1 MSVQPYREIT
11 FDTDGDPDAGQISAL
26 LGMRARD
33 LVLFAHGWNN
43 SRSVATRFYSRFFAP
58 FPDLLPRGA
67 QVGYAGVVWPSMMFT
82 DEPVPDFEALAGVF
96 PGRERTLGRLSTL
109 LADAPDSRAAFDEFG
124 SLVGELTD
132 VTIEGC
138 VPDTGAEHDAS
149 PDFLAGDPVEVC
161 RLFTEALA
169 GAQPPL
175 TLDAER
181 PLAMGG
187 GLKRLWKGA
196 REVLR
201 QATYYTMKKRAGTV
215 GERGLGPLLG
225 QIARSSP
232 TTRVHLVGHSMGAR
246 LVAFALRGLPAGA
259 RPVKSVTL
267 LQGAF
272 SHYAFAPALPHATG
286 SSGAL
291 RDVQHRVDGPVV
303 ACYSRHDTA
312 LGVIYPLASRMAGDS
327 STLLASDRRW
337 WAVGHDGIQ
346 AVTGTRQ
353 LTLETALRN
362 WSPGP
367 GCFNIDTTSVVR
379 HGGPPSGA
387 HSDILHPELA
397 RVVLAAGR
405 VGP

>member
-1 MSVQPYREIT
+1 MNEMSVQPYREIT
-11 FDTDGDPDAGQISAL
+11 FDADGDPDAAQRAAL
-26 LGMRARD
+26 IGLDVGD

-43 SRSVATRFYSRFFAP
+43 TPSVARRFCSRFFAP
-58 FPDLLPRGA
+58 FPGLLPPGA
-67 QVGYAGVVWPSMMFT
+67 RVGYAGVVWPSMMFT
-82 DEPVPDFEALAGVF
+82 DEPVPDFAALGGVF
-96 PGRERTLGRLSTL
+96 PGREQALGRLAAL
-109 LADAPDSRAAFDEFG
+109 LAEEPESPGAFDEFG
-124 SLVGELTD
+124 LLVRELVDIST
-132 VTIEGC
+132 EGC
-138 VPDTGAEHDAS
+138 AADTGGEDAA
-149 PDFLAGDPVEVC
+149 PEFLAQDPVEAC
-161 RLFTEALA
+161 RIFTEALD
-169 GAQPPL
+169 GAAPS
-175 TLDAER
+175 
-181 PLAMGG
+181 LAFGG

-201 QATYYTMKKRAGTV
+201 QATYYTMKKRAGRV

-225 QIARSSP
+225 QLARSSP

-246 LVAFALRGLPAGA
+246 LVAFALRGLPEGA

-272 SHYAFAPALPHATG
+272 SHYAFAPSLPHASR
-286 SSGAL
+286 SSGVL

-327 STLLASDRRW
+327 SAVVGLDRRW

-346 AVTGTRQ
+346 AVAGTRQ
-353 LTLETALRN
+353 LTLEAALRDGL
-362 WSPGP
+362 PVP
-367 GCFNIDTTSVVR
+367 GCVNVDTASVVC

-405 VGP
+405 IGR